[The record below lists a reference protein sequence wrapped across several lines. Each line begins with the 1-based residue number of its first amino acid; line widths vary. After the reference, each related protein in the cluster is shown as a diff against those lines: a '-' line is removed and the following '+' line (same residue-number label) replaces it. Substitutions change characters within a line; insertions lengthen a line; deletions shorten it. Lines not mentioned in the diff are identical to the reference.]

1 MAWTTP
7 VAYTDVRA
15 EYPLMT
21 VALRA
26 NATVTVDC
34 GIAEDDVEAV
44 LRDKYALTDP
54 GADNTVWRACL
65 CRALVIG
72 LNAVYA
78 SEGWTDEARS
88 AVGLYY
94 DEWIRFVEGI
104 QKGTIKLSL
113 DVSSTV
119 QTPAVNN
126 LEYGSSDY
134 SQFDLDSLRDNSF
147 PLVND
152 E

>member
-26 NATVTVDC
+26 NATVTVDI
-34 GIAEDDVEAV
+34 GIAEDEIEAL
-44 LRDKYALTDP
+44 LRDKYDLTDP

-65 CRALVIG
+65 ARALVIG
-72 LNAVYA
+72 LNATFA
-78 SEGWTDEARS
+78 EQGWTDEART

-94 DEWIRFVEGI
+94 DEWKTFEDDIRHDR
-104 QKGTIKLSL
+104 IKLSL
-113 DVSSTV
+113 TRSSTI
-119 QTPAVNN
+119 QAPAVHS
-126 LEYGSSDY
+126 LDLGESSH
-134 SQFDLDSLRDNSF
+134 SQFGLDTLGREGF
-147 PLVND
+147 PLVN
-152 E
+152 EE

>member
-34 GIAEDDVEAV
+34 GVAEDEIEAL
-44 LRDKYALTDP
+44 LRDKYDLTDP
-54 GADNTVWRACL
+54 GADKTVWRACL
-65 CRALVIG
+65 ARACVIG
-72 LNAVYA
+72 LNATFA
-78 SEGWTDEARS
+78 SEGWTEEART

-94 DEWIRFVEGI
+94 DEWKTFEESI
-104 QKGTIKLSL
+104 KKDDIKLSL
-113 DVSSTV
+113 TRSSTI
-119 QTPAVNN
+119 QTPAVHS
-126 LEYGSSDY
+126 LDLGTSDY
-134 SQFDLDSLRDNSF
+134 SQFGLDTLGRDGF
-147 PLVND
+147 PLVN
-152 E
+152 EE